1 MDLEFLSTKLNKT
14 LSINLGVY
22 VRDLDDES
30 KVHMEITIKF
40 VNLHSG
46 LIFNHKTIQG
56 QLNTNVGNKLQP
68 ELNIKRTKSKESRTE
83 LTEFLDQKSKIST
96 LV

>member
-1 MDLEFLSTKLNKT
+1 MLSV
-14 LSINLGVY
+14 SLGVY

-30 KVHMEITIKF
+30 KVHMEITIEF

-46 LIFNHKTIQG
+46 LNFNHKTIQG
-56 QLNTNVGNKLQP
+56 PLNTNVGNKLQH

-83 LTEFLDQKSKIST
+83 LTQFLGQKSKISL